1 MTIDTK
7 MHNIDLWEAWVD
19 IEHNFDSSTATLYV
33 IGEICV
39 NNTMLEPRF
48 EKLEEQSVNGRLFL
62 EIVPNILCEQG
73 LETEILYSEQLSHA
87 HQYTGITIVVE
98 GEVMFEINDLE
109 FIYG

>member
-1 MTIDTK
+1 

-19 IEHNFDSSTATLYV
+19 IEHTTESTTATLYV

-48 EKLEEQSVNGRLFL
+48 EKLQDQSTNGRLFL
-62 EIVPNILCEQG
+62 EIVPNILCENG
-73 LETEILYSEQLSHA
+73 LETEILYSEKLDHP
-87 HQYTGITIVVE
+87 HQYNAITIMVH

-109 FIYG
+109 FLYG